1 MKKTYI
7 IFLVSI
13 IFIISLNLI
22 GFNLLKSHN
31 LKKKYYNTKGARV
44 VEELKSK
51 NVNEEEKNSF
61 KRIPYNLSFYLK
73 NNKMNF
79 NKNILYKNNRF
90 YIPLSE
96 FLSYFGNKEEVD
108 KDDIIIK
115 NLANIDLN
123 KKTYEEDNKITDLR
137 GDILKEDNEYYISFF
152 DLCEILKLNTYWDYE
167 KNSIYISKKTL
178 TEVDKEKQIKRNKKK
193 KAFIRFEDFTAGDVY
208 ITKGALE
215 KVRKVADYMNENK
228 ESFSVAWVPRYI
240 NNTYNIDNDVS
251 KKDSIQNSN
260 FIFTL
265 DYLLNRGGNVG
276 LHGYTHQYKDTN
288 SISGFEFGDD
298 GYKDEK
304 EIRTRVENALKI
316 ANKVNIPISFWETPH
331 YRTTHKQQEI
341 FEEYFKII
349 YEPSIGIYNK
359 NIITSKINKVTKYIP
374 TPMGYVD
381 DDDGKA
387 ILSRIRNKRNNEEL
401 SLFYHLSV
409 EIKDVDISIDK
420 NGEINYKYNEN
431 SILKQIV
438 NCVESLGYEFGNIK
452 DL

>member
-123 KKTYEEDNKITDLR
+123 KKLMK
-137 GDILKEDNEYYISFF
+137 
-152 DLCEILKLNTYWDYE
+152 
-167 KNSIYISKKTL
+167 
-178 TEVDKEKQIKRNKKK
+178 
-193 KAFIRFEDFTAGDVY
+193 
-208 ITKGALE
+208 
-215 KVRKVADYMNENK
+215 
-228 ESFSVAWVPRYI
+228 
-240 NNTYNIDNDVS
+240 
-251 KKDSIQNSN
+251 
-260 FIFTL
+260 
-265 DYLLNRGGNVG
+265 
-276 LHGYTHQYKDTN
+276 
-288 SISGFEFGDD
+288 
-298 GYKDEK
+298 
-304 EIRTRVENALKI
+304 
-316 ANKVNIPISFWETPH
+316 
-331 YRTTHKQQEI
+331 
-341 FEEYFKII
+341 KII
-349 YEPSIGIYNK
+349 KLPI
-359 NIITSKINKVTKYIP
+359 
-374 TPMGYVD
+374 
-381 DDDGKA
+381 
-387 ILSRIRNKRNNEEL
+387 
-401 SLFYHLSV
+401 
-409 EIKDVDISIDK
+409 
-420 NGEINYKYNEN
+420 
-431 SILKQIV
+431 
-438 NCVESLGYEFGNIK
+438 
-452 DL
+452 

>member
-1 MKKTYI
+1 M
-7 IFLVSI
+7 
-13 IFIISLNLI
+13 
-22 GFNLLKSHN
+22 
-31 LKKKYYNTKGARV
+31 
-44 VEELKSK
+44 
-51 NVNEEEKNSF
+51 
-61 KRIPYNLSFYLK
+61 
-73 NNKMNF
+73 
-79 NKNILYKNNRF
+79 
-90 YIPLSE
+90 
-96 FLSYFGNKEEVD
+96 
-108 KDDIIIK
+108 
-115 NLANIDLN
+115 
-123 KKTYEEDNKITDLR
+123 
-137 GDILKEDNEYYISFF
+137 
-152 DLCEILKLNTYWDYE
+152 
-167 KNSIYISKKTL
+167 
-178 TEVDKEKQIKRNKKK
+178 
-193 KAFIRFEDFTAGDVY
+193 
-208 ITKGALE
+208 
-215 KVRKVADYMNENK
+215 
-228 ESFSVAWVPRYI
+228 
-240 NNTYNIDNDVS
+240 
-251 KKDSIQNSN
+251 
-260 FIFTL
+260 FTL

-381 DDDGKA
+381 DDGKA